1 MYYLCSRFDKAYNM
15 KEKTLHTISLCGII
29 IGIGV
34 LIGINVYLKIEYD
47 REYERTR
54 VAMEQVVNLF
64 EQAVNEQKKGE

>member
-15 KEKTLHTISLCGII
+15 KEKTLHIISLCGII

-34 LIGINVYLKIEYD
+34 LIGINVYLKIEYN